1 MYELNNQM
9 NKMSDSFNEKIDS
22 LTSEIRKSKT
32 SGAQP
37 LKPVVNNNQLK
48 KSQKY
53 SVKNYFLNFED
64 LQ

>member
-9 NKMSDSFNEKIDS
+9 NKMSDSFMSDS

-53 SVKNYFLNFED
+53 SVKNYF
-64 LQ
+64 